1 MGFFAFLVKQ
11 LKSFFEGLLKPCCV
25 GVLVLCIPVP
35 VSGVPEEG

>member
-1 MGFFAFLVKQ
+1 MGFFAFLVK
-11 LKSFFEGLLKPCCV
+11 LEGFFVELLKPCCV